1 MAEVPIE
8 SRVDV
13 IVALGTQ
20 PLSTVSFDSAAFA
33 AELTDAAFALDY
45 KVYTSLTEMVTDGF
59 LTTSPAYLYA
69 ALCFG
74 GKFRVK
80 KVYVVKYGSV
90 GVAVTKTPVQ
100 ALTDLFNVDDTAYYV
115 GCSSHSDAN
124 VSAIAAFAESLDKM
138 YVHSTQQAGVLV
150 TATTTDIASVLQD
163 AAYDH
168 VLTIYN
174 AAADTAYA
182 EGGVVG
188 AMASITAGTS
198 TLEDKTMTGVV
209 VDSLNE
215 TQRTSLISK
224 NVAYYMP
231 IAGVNSVF
239 NSKVASG
246 QFFDTIVFAD
256 WLKANL
262 AQEIYGL
269 MKRESDLGRK
279 VSYDEAG
286 FSKIRQACRRV
297 IEIGRASGSISL
309 DIESIVRTPTR
320 DEVSEADRMNR
331 VLPNLVVEVPY
342 SNAVHKVTVRAY
354 VTV

>member
-33 AELTDAAFALDY
+33 AELTDAAFPQAY

-59 LTTSPAYLYA
+59 LTTSAAYKYA

-80 KVYVVKYGSV
+80 KVYVVKFGSA

-100 ALTDLFNVDDTAYYV
+100 ALTDLFNVDDTAYYI

-174 AAADTAYA
+174 AAADTTYA

-198 TLEDKTMTGVV
+198 TLEDKTMTGVA

-215 TQRTSLISK
+215 TQRTSLVSK

-256 WLKANL
+256 WLKANI

>member
-1 MAEVPIE
+1 MADVPIE
-8 SRVDV
+8 SRIDV
-13 IVALGTQ
+13 VVSLGTQ
-20 PLSTVSFDSAAFA
+20 PLTTASFDSAVFA
-33 AELTDAAFALDY
+33 AELTDAAFAQDY
-45 KVYTSLTEMVTDGF
+45 KIYTSLKELVTDGF
-59 LTTSPAYLYA
+59 LTASAAYKYA
-69 ALCFG
+69 ALVFG
-74 GKFRVK
+74 GNFRANK
-80 KVYVVKYGSV
+80 LYVVKFGST

-115 GCSSHSDAN
+115 GCSSHSDVN
-124 VSAIAAFAESLDKM
+124 VAALAAFSESLDKM

-150 TATTTDIASVLQD
+150 PATTTDIGSVLQD
-163 AAYDH
+163 AAYNH

-174 AAADTAYA
+174 ATADSSYA

-188 AMASITAGTS
+188 AMAAISAGTS
-198 TLEDKTMTGVV
+198 TLEDKTMVGVT
-209 VDSLNE
+209 VDSLNA
-215 TQRTSLISK
+215 TQRSSCEAK

-256 WLKANL
+256 WLKARVSEEL
-262 AQEIYGL
+262 YGL
-269 MKRESDLGRK
+269 LKRESDLGRK

-297 IEIGRASGSISL
+297 IEVGRANGAISL
-309 DIESIVRTPTR
+309 DSEAIVRTPGR
-320 DEVSEADRMNR
+320 SEILEADRMNR

-342 SNAVHKVTVRAY
+342 SSAVHKVIVRAY